1 VPAQVGGHP
10 RAGAP
15 KASALARAPWWRSTG
30 AGLSRIKDLA
40 EAEQR
45 EQDSSRSRRW
55 PSPIVLRHYD
65 LPPDEHRDHHRSG
78 CSLYLERLALCV
90 AGGDPGPDPNT

>member
-15 KASALARAPWWRSTG
+15 KASALARALVEEHGR

-55 PSPIVLRHYD
+55 PSPIVLRHY
-65 LPPDEHRDHHRSG
+65 LPPDEQRDHHRSG
-78 CSLYLERLALCV
+78 CSLYL
-90 AGGDPGPDPNT
+90 

>member
-1 VPAQVGGHP
+1 VEEHG
-10 RAGAP
+10 R
-15 KASALARAPWWRSTG
+15 

-45 EQDSSRSRRW
+45 EQDSSRSGRW

-65 LPPDEHRDHHRSG
+65 LPSGRATRPPPVRLEPLPRAAGPMRGRRRSRTR
-78 CSLYLERLALCV
+78 SQHL
-90 AGGDPGPDPNT
+90 

>member
-1 VPAQVGGHP
+1 VVEEHG
-10 RAGAP
+10 R
-15 KASALARAPWWRSTG
+15 

-45 EQDSSRSRRW
+45 EQDSSRSGRW

-65 LPPDEHRDHHRSG
+65 LPSG
-78 CSLYLERLALCV
+78 RALCV